1 LKSESADVGDELTVL
16 RQVTRCLT
24 SQALENQDD
33 NLEVEGLVRASTEGL
48 RMKDLVF
55 PESFRLF
62 CVKVAC
68 SSALTHFLK
77 FTAQNPLRALL
88 YSGKVW
94 LLPAQGYIPAS

>member
-1 LKSESADVGDELTVL
+1 MLDVCVLDTGRCVCWLKSESADVGDELTVL

-55 PESFRLF
+55 Q
-62 CVKVAC
+62 KV
-68 SSALTHFLK
+68 FD
-77 FTAQNPLRALL
+77 FF
-88 YSGKVW
+88 V
-94 LLPAQGYIPAS
+94 